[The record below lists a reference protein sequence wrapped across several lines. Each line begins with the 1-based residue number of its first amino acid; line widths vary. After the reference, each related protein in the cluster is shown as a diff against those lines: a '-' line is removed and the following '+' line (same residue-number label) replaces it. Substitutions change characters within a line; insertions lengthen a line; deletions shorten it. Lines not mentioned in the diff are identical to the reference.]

1 MTRPALPR
9 FALGDPMP
17 APTPSDELRLRLAT
31 RRSAPAQ
38 ALTDP
43 GPSPAEIE
51 DILALGARSPDH
63 GKLFPW
69 RFVVLGRQSR
79 AALAEALTPLA
90 AWQPQP
96 DKARAVLAKLTAAPV
111 TILVI
116 SAPVPNLKVPEW
128 EQQLSAGAVC
138 MNLEHAANALGYA
151 ASWITDWYSY
161 DPQALDVLD
170 VGGGEQVA
178 GFIHIGS
185 LAETSLERP
194 RPDLAGK
201 VTYRP

>member
-1 MTRPALPR
+1 MTRPTLPR
-9 FALGDPMP
+9 FVLGDPLP
-17 APTPSDELRLRLAT
+17 VPTPSDEMRLRLAT

-51 DILALGARSPDH
+51 EILTLGARSPDH

-90 AWQPQP
+90 AFQVQP

-111 TILVI
+111 TVMVI
-116 SAPVPNLKVPEW
+116 SAPVASEKVPEW
-128 EQQLSAGAVC
+128 EQQMSAGAVC

-170 VGGGEQVA
+170 VGGGERVA
-178 GFIHIGS
+178 GFVHLGT
-185 LAETSLERP
+185 LPQAPLERP
-194 RPDLAGK
+194 RPDLADK